1 MSGKPARLQ
10 VDPDS
15 IPDDDRPPQS
25 GHTFNIWYL
34 KWAGG
39 DSSTKNYVRLKFR
52 VDVKRDSGY
61 TKGVEHQSP
70 ICLFFARGCCYRGK
84 KCPYLHR
91 LPSDR
96 DQRIPTQDCFGRDKT
111 ADYRD
116 DMGGVGLLARPNRTL
131 YVSGIHMNDHIE
143 EILSSN
149 FLEFGSIDKIKV
161 LHGKGCAFVSYRL
174 EAEAQFAKE
183 AMDAQGLGENDVL
196 SVKWANE
203 DPNPNA
209 QEDAKRIL
217 EEAAMETVKSLLGN
231 KKMKPDSLRDK
242 YLGLKGMKGLKGLS
256 VKGPKDLTSLNLE
269 YLDLETVHLSNISHP
284 ESIEILDASR
294 LAALKKIRIPK
305 PLPVFKTIQKP
316 ILAEYASDDD

>member
-1 MSGKPARLQ
+1 MSRKPARLQ

-15 IPDDDRPPQS
+15 IPDDDKPPQS

-39 DSSTKNYVRLKFR
+39 DSTSKNYVKLKFR
-52 VDVKRDSGY
+52 VNIKLDSGY
-61 TKGVEHQSP
+61 TKGVEPTSP

-116 DMGGVGLLARPNRTL
+116 DMGGVGLLARANRTL
-131 YVSGIHMNDHIE
+131 YVSGIHMNDHIAE
-143 EILSSN
+143 TLSSN

-183 AMDAQGLGENDVL
+183 AMDSQSLGGNDVL
-196 SVKWANE
+196 SVRWAND

-209 QEDAKRIL
+209 QEDAKRVL
-217 EEAAMETVKSLLGN
+217 EEAAMETVKKLLGNEKVKTEKGTKKRPFSALKSDGVGSNDVPNASSPESLTSPETDHGSLMFPSLLGATRV
-231 KKMKPDSLRDK
+231 S
-242 YLGLKGMKGLKGLS
+242 
-256 VKGPKDLTSLNLE
+256 
-269 YLDLETVHLSNISHP
+269 
-284 ESIEILDASR
+284 
-294 LAALKKIRIPK
+294 ALKKIKISTK
-305 PLPVFKTIQKP
+305 LPDFLTNSKSVP
-316 ILAEYASDDD
+316 ILAEYASEDD

>member
-1 MSGKPARLQ
+1 MSTKPARLQ

-34 KWAGG
+34 KWAGD
-39 DSSTKNYVRLKFR
+39 DSSSKNYVKLKFR

-61 TKGVEHQSP
+61 TKGIEHKSP
-70 ICLFFARGCCYRGK
+70 ICLFFARGCCYRGR

-91 LPSDR
+91 IPSDR

-143 EILSSN
+143 ETLWSN

-161 LHGKGCAFVSYRL
+161 LHGKGCAFVSFRL

-183 AMDAQGLGENDVL
+183 AMDSQSLGGNDVL

-209 QEDAKRIL
+209 QEDAKRVL
-217 EEAAMETVKSLLGN
+217 EEAAMDTVKSLLGN
-231 KKMKPDSLRDK
+231 KKLKTTKKEKKSKLSDQNRRVRQSKSSSDSVDMSPASP
-242 YLGLKGMKGLKGLS
+242 G
-256 VKGPKDLTSLNLE
+256 
-269 YLDLETVHLSNISHP
+269 P
-284 ESIEILDASR
+284 ESDTDLISWGILGSTR
-294 LAALKKIRIPK
+294 TAALRKIRIAA
-305 PLPVFKTIQKP
+305 PLPAFVNSSKP